1 MSKYSIIRVKVP
13 DINRSFKSGT
23 LDYSKPE
30 VKRAN
35 IAMIKKIN
43 ANYKSSIERW
53 GKLFET
59 GSELL
64 IGFIATESGGI
75 MAAPNR
81 YKATGLMQMTP
92 PAFYDI
98 VKKWK
103 AEVDSDIPP
112 EAMSIINA
120 RIPEISTAKTLS
132 TPLSNK
138 IISVLQRDADFN
150 IMSGTM
156 TIRWLLERF
165 SSPIFGGQLNKT
177 LVAYNAGAYRSVLN
191 TAPVIDTARLV
202 ASPLVPKESQGYLLK
217 MLGKDGFMQL
227 LIVDKALTK

>member
-43 ANYKSSIERW
+43 ANYKSSIDRW
-53 GKLFET
+53 GTLFET

-64 IGFIATESGGI
+64 IGFIATESGGT

-103 AEVDSDIPP
+103 AEVDSEIPP
-112 EAMSIINA
+112 EAMSIIKA

-138 IISVLQRDADFN
+138 IISLLQRDADFN

-156 TIRWLLERF
+156 MIRWLLERF

-191 TAPVIDTARLV
+191 SSPVIDTARLV

-227 LIVDKALTK
+227 IIIDKALTK